1 MTDFKKWAEGIAGG
15 DRTKIAVTT
24 AHILALRKCACFDSI
39 RKLGGVLIEL
49 GAKAPPEAKAEAV
62 GALAKALTTSKRGPG
77 PLPEVHIYIQH
88 TNTQT
93 HKHTNTQTHKHTNTS
108 TYSHI
113 TIYTPSGGSRT
124 TVKPQPA
131 RSVAKQDV
139 ISGAAMQARIKAL
152 EKALERETRKR
163 KREEEGRK
171 TEQEQTKKSKKKAK
185 KANKRA
191 EGAEAAAKDA
201 KAALAASES
210 GRAGRSLKRREE
222 DVGRKEEKLKA
233 REAAVEGNEAKRGAV
248 KKLRG

>member
-1 MTDFKKWAEGIAGG
+1 MGG
-15 DRTKIAVTT
+15 RDCWRRPHKIAVTT
-24 AHILALRKCACFDSI
+24 AHIFALRECACFDSI

-49 GAKAPPEAKAEAV
+49 GAKAPPEAKAGAV
-62 GALAKALTTSKRGPG
+62 GALAKALTIKQAWSWP
-77 PLPEVHIYIQH
+77 
-88 TNTQT
+88 
-93 HKHTNTQTHKHTNTS
+93 
-108 TYSHI
+108 
-113 TIYTPSGGSRT
+113 TPRGGSRT